1 MSSAQIKV
9 LVPTGLRR
17 AFLTEMGLT
26 SGWLGSKPPPIP
38 NNAAKPNG
46 GLGSVPHTPVQGGP
60 DAAEGQAPSN
70 ARFNSFCERFV
81 IERCREW
88 PQEEINEAAWRT
100 IQDAKTVYRMIQGV
114 SSKVKDR

>member
-9 LVPTGLRR
+9 LTPPALRR
-17 AFLTEMGLT
+17 AFLAEMRLT
-26 SGWLGSKPPPIP
+26 PGWLGSKLAQPIS

-46 GLGSVPHTPVQGGP
+46 GLVPHTPVQGGP